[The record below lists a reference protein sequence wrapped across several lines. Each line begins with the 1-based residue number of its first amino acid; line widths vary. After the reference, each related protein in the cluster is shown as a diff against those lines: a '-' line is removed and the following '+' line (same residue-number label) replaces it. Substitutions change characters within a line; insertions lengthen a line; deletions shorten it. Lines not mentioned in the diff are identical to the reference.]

1 MFNPSKSHS
10 ITLNPN
16 GWWLN
21 LLNAMKNTIKSNTKS
36 HQVPFNLMSN
46 SLKPCEILVKSW
58 WNPIKSV
65 RTPQGIHLP
74 HRPQQ
79 RTNAATS
86 DVAAPQLLQQNC
98 QKTATGH
105 LSEAKIR
112 WILPRKL
119 SFCQKTK
126 DFYLGKL
133 FFLINQEILGIWQ
146 RNIWDLT
153 GKND

>member
-36 HQVPFNLMSN
+36 HQVPFNLMT
-46 SLKPCEILVKSW
+46 LKPCEILVKSW

-133 FFLINQEILGIWQ
+133 FFFDKP
-146 RNIWDLT
+146 RNFGDLT
-153 GKND
+153 KKHLGFDW